1 MENVLKLENISKNF
15 GGVEALSGI
24 NMSLGKG
31 ECLGLMGDNGAG
43 KSTLIKIIAGNYLA
57 SKGKIFINNN
67 EVLFNKPI
75 DAQKKG
81 IEVVYQDLALC
92 DNLSAYENV
101 FLGRWMSKFKIGPI
115 KFVDFKKME
124 NTASELFKELKS
136 DTRPRQLVKTLSGG
150 QKQAVALSRTRL
162 SNPDIVLMD
171 EPTAAISVKQVKEVL
186 QYILKLKEKKI
197 SIILISHR
205 MMDVFAVC
213 DRIMVL
219 RRGVKVSDKDLKK
232 SSPEEVTGLI
242 TGAIDTSF

>member
-1 MENVLKLENISKNF
+1 MESVLKLENISKNF
-15 GGVEALSGI
+15 GGVEALSDVD
-24 NMSLGKG
+24 MSLQKG

-43 KSTLIKIIAGNYLA
+43 KSTLIKIIAGNYLPTT
-57 SKGKIFINNN
+57 GKIFINNN
-67 EVLFNKPI
+67 QVYFNKPI

-101 FLGRWMSKFKIGPI
+101 FLGRWLSKFRIGPF
-115 KFVDFKKME
+115 KFVDFKKMQE
-124 NTASELFKELKS
+124 KSYDLFKELKS
-136 DTRPRQLVKTLSGG
+136 DTRPSQLVKTLSGG

-171 EPTAAISVKQVKEVL
+171 EPTAAISVKQVAEVL

-205 MMDVFAVC
+205 MMDVFEVC

-219 RRGVKVSDKDLKK
+219 RRGVKVSDKKLKE

>member
-1 MENVLKLENISKNF
+1 MESVLKLENISKNF
-15 GGVEALSGI
+15 GGVEALSDVD
-24 NMSLGKG
+24 MSLQKG

-43 KSTLIKIIAGNYLA
+43 KSTLIKIIAGKYLPTT
-57 SKGKIFINNN
+57 GKIFINNN
-67 EVLFNKPI
+67 QVYFNKPI

-101 FLGRWMSKFKIGPI
+101 FLGRWLSKFRIGPF
-115 KFVDFKKME
+115 KFVDFKKMQE
-124 NTASELFKELKS
+124 KSYDLFKELKS
-136 DTRPRQLVKTLSGG
+136 DTRPKQLVKTLSGG

-162 SNPDIVLMD
+162 SNPDIVIMD
-171 EPTAAISVKQVKEVL
+171 EPTAAISVKQVTEVL
-186 QYILKLKEKKI
+186 RYILKLKEKKI

-205 MMDVFAVC
+205 MMDVFEVC

-219 RRGVKVSDKDLKK
+219 RRGVKVSDKKLKE

>member
-15 GGVEALSGI
+15 GGVEALSDVD
-24 NMSLGKG
+24 MSLQKG

-43 KSTLIKIIAGNYLA
+43 KSTLIKIIAGNYLPTT
-57 SKGKIFINNN
+57 GKIFINNN
-67 EVLFNKPI
+67 QVFFNKPI

-101 FLGRWMSKFKIGPI
+101 FLGRWLSKFRIGPF
-115 KFVDFKKME
+115 KFVDFKKMQE
-124 NTASELFKELKS
+124 KSHELFQELKS
-136 DTRPRQLVKTLSGG
+136 DTRPSQLVKTLSGG

-171 EPTAAISVKQVKEVL
+171 EPTAAISVKQVAEVL

-205 MMDVFAVC
+205 MMDVFEVC

-219 RRGVKVSDKDLKK
+219 RRGVKVSDKKLKEFD
-232 SSPEEVTGLI
+232 SPQDKKDAKNENK
-242 TGAIDTSF
+242 

>member
-15 GGVEALSGI
+15 GGVEALSDI
-24 NMSLGKG
+24 DMSLERG

-43 KSTLIKIIAGNYLA
+43 KSTLIKIIAGNYLPTT
-57 SKGKIFINNN
+57 GKIFLNKN

-75 DAQKKG
+75 DAQKNG

-92 DNLSAYENV
+92 DNLPAYQNV
-101 FLGRWMSKFKIGPI
+101 FLGRWLSKFSIGPL
-115 KFVDFKKME
+115 KFVDFKKMQE
-124 NTASELFKELKS
+124 KSAEFFKELKS
-136 DTRPRQLVKTLSGG
+136 DTRPKQLVKTLSGG

-171 EPTAAISVKQVKEVL
+171 EPTAAISVKQVTEVL
-186 QYILKLKEKKI
+186 QYILKLKERNI

-205 MMDVFAVC
+205 MMDVFEVC

-219 RRGVKVSDKDLKK
+219 RRGIKVSDKKLKQT
-232 SSPEEVTGLI
+232 SPEEVTGLI
-242 TGAIDTSF
+242 TGAIESSF

>member
-1 MENVLKLENISKNF
+1 MESVLKLENISKNF
-15 GGVEALSGI
+15 GGVKALSAVD
-24 NMSLGKG
+24 MSLQKG

-43 KSTLIKIIAGNYLA
+43 KSTLIKIIAGNYLPTT
-57 SKGKIFINNN
+57 GKIFINNN
-67 EVLFNKPI
+67 QVYLNKPI

-101 FLGRWMSKFKIGPI
+101 FLGRWLSKFRIGPF
-115 KFVDFKKME
+115 KFVDFKKMQE
-124 NTASELFKELKS
+124 KSHELFQELKS
-136 DTRPRQLVKTLSGG
+136 DTRPSQLVKTLSGG

-171 EPTAAISVKQVKEVL
+171 EPTAAISVKQVAEVL

-205 MMDVFAVC
+205 MMDVFEVC

-219 RRGVKVSDKDLKK
+219 RRGVKVSDKKLKE

>member
-1 MENVLKLENISKNF
+1 MENVLELENISKNF
-15 GGVEALSGI
+15 GGVEALTDI
-24 NMSLGKG
+24 DMSLERG

-43 KSTLIKIIAGNYLA
+43 KSTLIKIIAGNYLPTT
-57 SKGKIFINNN
+57 GKIFLNKN

-92 DNLSAYENV
+92 DNLPAYQNV
-101 FLGRWMSKFKIGPI
+101 FLGRWLSKFSIGPL
-115 KFVDFKKME
+115 KFVDFKKMQE
-124 NTASELFKELKS
+124 KSAEFFKELKS
-136 DTRPRQLVKTLSGG
+136 DTRPKQLVKTLSGG

-171 EPTAAISVKQVKEVL
+171 EPTAAISVKQVTEVL
-186 QYILKLKEKKI
+186 QYILKLKERNI

-205 MMDVFAVC
+205 MMDVFEVC

-219 RRGVKVSDKDLKK
+219 RRGIKVSDKKLKQT
-232 SSPEEVTGLI
+232 SPEEVTGLI
-242 TGAIDTSF
+242 TGAIETAF

>member
-1 MENVLKLENISKNF
+1 MEKVLELENISKNF
-15 GGVEALSGI
+15 GGVEALSDI
-24 NMSLGKG
+24 DMSLERG

-43 KSTLIKIIAGNYLA
+43 KSTLIKIIAGNYLPTT
-57 SKGKIFINNN
+57 GKIFLNKN

-92 DNLSAYENV
+92 DNLPAYQNV
-101 FLGRWMSKFKIGPI
+101 FLGRWLSKFSIGPL
-115 KFVDFKKME
+115 KFVDFKKMQE
-124 NTASELFKELKS
+124 KSAEFFKELKS
-136 DTRPRQLVKTLSGG
+136 DTRPQQLVKTLSGG

-171 EPTAAISVKQVKEVL
+171 EPTAAISVKQVTEVL
-186 QYILKLKEKKI
+186 QYILKLKERNI

-205 MMDVFAVC
+205 MMDIFEVC

-219 RRGVKVSDKDLKK
+219 RRGIKVSDKKLKQT
-232 SSPEEVTGLI
+232 SPEEVTGLI
-242 TGAIDTSF
+242 TGAIESSF

>member
-1 MENVLKLENISKNF
+1 MENVLELENISKNF
-15 GGVEALSGI
+15 GGVEALSDI
-24 NMSLGKG
+24 DMSLERG

-43 KSTLIKIIAGNYLA
+43 KSTLIKIIAGNYLPTT
-57 SKGKIFINNN
+57 GKIFLNKN

-92 DNLSAYENV
+92 DNLPAYQNV
-101 FLGRWMSKFKIGPI
+101 FLGRWLSKFSIGPL
-115 KFVDFKKME
+115 KFVDFKKMQE
-124 NTASELFKELKS
+124 KSAEFFKELKS
-136 DTRPRQLVKTLSGG
+136 DTRPKQLVKTLSGG

-171 EPTAAISVKQVKEVL
+171 EPTAAISVKQVTEVL
-186 QYILKLKEKKI
+186 QYILKLKERNI

-205 MMDVFAVC
+205 MMDVFEVC

-219 RRGVKVSDKDLKK
+219 RRGIKVSDKKLKQT
-232 SSPEEVTGLI
+232 SPEEITGLI
-242 TGAIDTSF
+242 TGAIQSSF

>member
-1 MENVLKLENISKNF
+1 MESVLKLENISKNF
-15 GGVEALSGI
+15 GGVEALSDVD
-24 NMSLGKG
+24 MSLQKG

-43 KSTLIKIIAGNYLA
+43 KSTLIKIIAGNYLPTT
-57 SKGKIFINNN
+57 GKIFINNN
-67 EVLFNKPI
+67 QVYFNKPI

-101 FLGRWMSKFKIGPI
+101 FLGRWLSKFRIGPF
-115 KFVDFKKME
+115 KFVDFKKMQE
-124 NTASELFKELKS
+124 RSYDLFKELKS
-136 DTRPRQLVKTLSGG
+136 DTRPKQLVKTLSGG

-162 SNPDIVLMD
+162 SNPDIVIMD
-171 EPTAAISVKQVKEVL
+171 EPTAAISVKQVTEVL
-186 QYILKLKEKKI
+186 RYILKLKEKKI

-205 MMDVFAVC
+205 MMDVFEVC

-219 RRGVKVSDKDLKK
+219 RRGVKVSDKKLKE

>member
-15 GGVEALSGI
+15 GGVEALSDVD
-24 NMSLGKG
+24 MSLQKG

-43 KSTLIKIIAGNYLA
+43 KSTLIKIIAGNYLPTT
-57 SKGKIFINNN
+57 GKIFINNN
-67 EVLFNKPI
+67 QVYFNKPI

-101 FLGRWMSKFKIGPI
+101 FLGRWLSKFRIGPF
-115 KFVDFKKME
+115 KFVDFKKMQE
-124 NTASELFKELKS
+124 KSHELFQELKS
-136 DTRPRQLVKTLSGG
+136 DTRPSQLVKTLSGG

-171 EPTAAISVKQVKEVL
+171 EPTAAISVKQVAEVL

-205 MMDVFAVC
+205 MMDVFEVC

-219 RRGVKVSDKDLKK
+219 RRGEKVSDRKINE

-242 TGAIDTSF
+242 TGAINTSF

>member
-1 MENVLKLENISKNF
+1 MENVFKLENISKNF
-15 GGVEALSGI
+15 GGVEALSDI
-24 NMSLGKG
+24 DMSLERG

-43 KSTLIKIIAGNYLA
+43 KSTLIKIIAGNYLPTT
-57 SKGKIFINNN
+57 GKIFLNKN

-92 DNLSAYENV
+92 DNLPAYQNV
-101 FLGRWMSKFKIGPI
+101 FLGRWLSKYSIGPL
-115 KFVDFKKME
+115 KFVDFKKKE
-124 NTASELFKELKS
+124 EKSAEFFKELKS
-136 DTRPRQLVKTLSGG
+136 DTRPKQLVKTLSGG

-171 EPTAAISVKQVKEVL
+171 EPTAAISVKQVTEVL
-186 QYILKLKEKKI
+186 QYILKLKERNI

-205 MMDVFAVC
+205 MMDIFEVC

-219 RRGVKVSDKDLKK
+219 RRGIKVSDKKLKQT
-232 SSPEEVTGLI
+232 SPEEVTGLI
-242 TGAIDTSF
+242 TGAIESSF

>member
-1 MENVLKLENISKNF
+1 MENVLELENISKNF
-15 GGVEALSGI
+15 GGVEALSDI
-24 NMSLGKG
+24 DMSLERG

-43 KSTLIKIIAGNYLA
+43 KSTLIKIIAGNYLPTT
-57 SKGKIFINNN
+57 GKIFLNKN

-92 DNLSAYENV
+92 DNLPAYQNV
-101 FLGRWMSKFKIGPI
+101 FLGRWLSKFSIGPL
-115 KFVDFKKME
+115 KFVDFKKMQE
-124 NTASELFKELKS
+124 KSAEYFKELKS
-136 DTRPRQLVKTLSGG
+136 DTRPKQLVKTLSGG

-171 EPTAAISVKQVKEVL
+171 EPTAAISVKQVTEVL
-186 QYILKLKEKKI
+186 QYILKLKERNI

-205 MMDVFAVC
+205 MMDVFEVC

-219 RRGVKVSDKDLKK
+219 RRGIKVSDKKLKQT
-232 SSPEEVTGLI
+232 SPEEVTGLI
-242 TGAIDTSF
+242 TGAIESSF

>member
-15 GGVEALSGI
+15 GGVEALSDI
-24 NMSLGKG
+24 DMSLERG

-43 KSTLIKIIAGNYLA
+43 KSTLIKIIAGNYLPTT
-57 SKGKIFINNN
+57 GKIFLNKN

-92 DNLSAYENV
+92 DNLPAYQNV
-101 FLGRWMSKFKIGPI
+101 FLGRWLSKFSIGPL
-115 KFVDFKKME
+115 KFVDFKKMQE
-124 NTASELFKELKS
+124 KSTEFFKELKS
-136 DTRPRQLVKTLSGG
+136 DTRPKQLVKTLSGG

-171 EPTAAISVKQVKEVL
+171 EPTAAISVKQVTEVL
-186 QYILKLKEKKI
+186 QYILKLKERNI

-205 MMDVFAVC
+205 MMDVFEVC

-219 RRGVKVSDKDLKK
+219 RRGIKVSDKKLKQT
-232 SSPEEVTGLI
+232 SPEEVTGLI
-242 TGAIDTSF
+242 TGAIESSF

>member
-1 MENVLKLENISKNF
+1 MESVLKLENISKNF
-15 GGVEALSGI
+15 GGVEALSDVD
-24 NMSLGKG
+24 MSLQKG

-43 KSTLIKIIAGNYLA
+43 KSTLIKIIAGNYLPTT
-57 SKGKIFINNN
+57 GKIFINNN
-67 EVLFNKPI
+67 QVYFNKPI

-101 FLGRWMSKFKIGPI
+101 FLGRWISKFRIGPF
-115 KFVDFKKME
+115 KFVDFKKMQE
-124 NTASELFKELKS
+124 KSYDLFKELKS
-136 DTRPRQLVKTLSGG
+136 DTRPKQLVKTLSGG

-162 SNPDIVLMD
+162 SNPDIVIMD
-171 EPTAAISVKQVKEVL
+171 EPTAAISVKQVTEVL
-186 QYILKLKEKKI
+186 RYILKLKEKKI

-205 MMDVFAVC
+205 MMDVFEVC

-219 RRGVKVSDKDLKK
+219 RRGVKVSDKKLKE

>member
-15 GGVEALSGI
+15 GGVEALNNI
-24 NMSLGKG
+24 DMSLSRG

-43 KSTLIKIIAGNYLA
+43 KSTLIKIIAGNYHPTT
-57 SKGKIFINNN
+57 GKIFINQK
-67 EVLFNKPI
+67 EVVLNKPI

-101 FLGRWMSKFKIGPI
+101 FLGRWLSKFSFGPI
-115 KFVDFKKME
+115 KFVDFKKMQE
-124 NTASELFKELKS
+124 KSGDLFKELKS
-136 DTRPRQLVKTLSGG
+136 DTRPKQLVKTLSGG

-162 SNPDIVLMD
+162 SNPEIVIMD

-205 MMDVFAVC
+205 MMDVFEVC

-219 RRGVKVSDKDLKK
+219 RRGEKVSDRKINE

-242 TGAIDTSF
+242 TGAINTSF

>member
-1 MENVLKLENISKNF
+1 MESVLKLENISKNF
-15 GGVEALSGI
+15 GGVEALSDVD
-24 NMSLGKG
+24 MSLQKG

-43 KSTLIKIIAGNYLA
+43 KSTLIKIIAGNYLPTT
-57 SKGKIFINNN
+57 GKIFINNN
-67 EVLFNKPI
+67 QEYFNKPI

-101 FLGRWMSKFKIGPI
+101 FLGRWLSKFRIGPF
-115 KFVDFKKME
+115 KFVDFKKMQE
-124 NTASELFKELKS
+124 KSYDLFKELKS
-136 DTRPRQLVKTLSGG
+136 DTRPKQLVKTLSGG

-162 SNPDIVLMD
+162 SNPDIVIMD
-171 EPTAAISVKQVKEVL
+171 EPTAAISVKQVTEVL
-186 QYILKLKEKKI
+186 RYILKLKEKKI

-205 MMDVFAVC
+205 MMDVFEVC

-219 RRGVKVSDKDLKK
+219 RRGVKVSDKKLKE

>member
-1 MENVLKLENISKNF
+1 MESVLKLENISKNF
-15 GGVEALSGI
+15 GGVEALSDVD
-24 NMSLGKG
+24 MSLQKG

-43 KSTLIKIIAGNYLA
+43 KSTLIKIIAGNYLPTT
-57 SKGKIFINNN
+57 GKIFINNN
-67 EVLFNKPI
+67 QVYFNKPI

-101 FLGRWMSKFKIGPI
+101 FLGRWLSKFRIGPF
-115 KFVDFKKME
+115 KFVDFKKMQE
-124 NTASELFKELKS
+124 KSYDLFKELKS
-136 DTRPRQLVKTLSGG
+136 DTRPKQLVKTLSGG

-162 SNPDIVLMD
+162 SNPDIVIMD
-171 EPTAAISVKQVKEVL
+171 EPTAAISVKQVTEVL
-186 QYILKLKEKKI
+186 RYILKLKEKKI

-205 MMDVFAVC
+205 MMDVFEVC

-219 RRGVKVSDKDLKK
+219 RRGVKVSDKKLKE

>member
-1 MENVLKLENISKNF
+1 MEKVLELENISKNF
-15 GGVEALSGI
+15 GGVEALSDI
-24 NMSLGKG
+24 DMSLERG

-43 KSTLIKIIAGNYLA
+43 KSTLIKIIAGNYLPTT
-57 SKGKIFINNN
+57 GKIFLNKN

-75 DAQKKG
+75 DAQKNG

-92 DNLSAYENV
+92 DNLPAYQNV
-101 FLGRWMSKFKIGPI
+101 FLGRWLSKYSIGPL

-124 NTASELFKELKS
+124 EKSAEFFKELKS
-136 DTRPRQLVKTLSGG
+136 DTRPKQLVKTLSGG

-171 EPTAAISVKQVKEVL
+171 EPTAAISVKQVTEVL
-186 QYILKLKEKKI
+186 QYILKLKERNI

-205 MMDVFAVC
+205 MMDVFEVC

-219 RRGVKVSDKDLKK
+219 RRGIKVSDKKLKQT
-232 SSPEEVTGLI
+232 SPEEVTGLI
-242 TGAIDTSF
+242 TGAIESSF

>member
-1 MENVLKLENISKNF
+1 MESVLKLENISKNF
-15 GGVEALSGI
+15 GGVEALSDVD
-24 NMSLGKG
+24 MSLQKG

-43 KSTLIKIIAGNYLA
+43 KSTLIKIIAGNYLPTT
-57 SKGKIFINNN
+57 GKIFINNN
-67 EVLFNKPI
+67 QVYFNKPI

-101 FLGRWMSKFKIGPI
+101 FLGRWLSKFRIGPF
-115 KFVDFKKME
+115 KFVDFKKMQE
-124 NTASELFKELKS
+124 TSHELFQELKS
-136 DTRPRQLVKTLSGG
+136 DTRPKQLVKTLSGG

-162 SNPDIVLMD
+162 SNPDIVIMD
-171 EPTAAISVKQVKEVL
+171 EPTAAISVKQVTEVL
-186 QYILKLKEKKI
+186 RYILKLKEKKI

-205 MMDVFAVC
+205 MMDVFEVC

-219 RRGVKVSDKDLKK
+219 RRGVKVSDKKLKE

>member
-1 MENVLKLENISKNF
+1 MERVLKLENISKNF
-15 GGVEALSGI
+15 GGVEALSDVD
-24 NMSLGKG
+24 MSLQKG

-43 KSTLIKIIAGNYLA
+43 KSTLIKIIAGNYLPTT
-57 SKGKIFINNN
+57 GKIFINNN
-67 EVLFNKPI
+67 QVYFNKPI

-101 FLGRWMSKFKIGPI
+101 FLGRWLSKFRIGPF
-115 KFVDFKKME
+115 KFVDFKRMQEK
-124 NTASELFKELKS
+124 SHELFQELKS
-136 DTRPRQLVKTLSGG
+136 DTRPSQLVKTHSGG

-171 EPTAAISVKQVKEVL
+171 EPTAAISVKQVAEVL

-205 MMDVFAVC
+205 MMDVFEVC

-219 RRGVKVSDKDLKK
+219 RRGVKVSDKKLKE

>member
-15 GGVEALSGI
+15 GGVEALSDVD
-24 NMSLGKG
+24 MSLQKG

-43 KSTLIKIIAGNYLA
+43 KSTLIKIIAGNYLPTT
-57 SKGKIFINNN
+57 GKIFINNN
-67 EVLFNKPI
+67 QVYFNKPI

-101 FLGRWMSKFKIGPI
+101 FLGRWLSKFRIGPF
-115 KFVDFKKME
+115 KFVDFKKMQE
-124 NTASELFKELKS
+124 RSYDLFKELKS
-136 DTRPRQLVKTLSGG
+136 DTRPKQLVKTLSGG

-162 SNPDIVLMD
+162 SNPDIVIMD
-171 EPTAAISVKQVKEVL
+171 EPTAAISVKQVTEVL
-186 QYILKLKEKKI
+186 RYILKLKEKKI

-205 MMDVFAVC
+205 MMDVFEVC

-219 RRGVKVSDKDLKK
+219 RRGVKVSDKKLKE

>member
-1 MENVLKLENISKNF
+1 MENVLELENISKNF
-15 GGVEALSGI
+15 GGVEALSDI
-24 NMSLGKG
+24 DMSLERG

-43 KSTLIKIIAGNYLA
+43 KSTLIKIIAGNYLPTT
-57 SKGKIFINNN
+57 GKIFLNKN

-101 FLGRWMSKFKIGPI
+101 FLGRWLSKFRIGPF
-115 KFVDFKKME
+115 KFVDFKKMQE
-124 NTASELFKELKS
+124 KSAEFFKELKS
-136 DTRPRQLVKTLSGG
+136 DTRPQQLVKTLSGG

-171 EPTAAISVKQVKEVL
+171 EPTAAISVKQVTEVL
-186 QYILKLKEKKI
+186 QYILKLKERNI

-205 MMDVFAVC
+205 MMDVFEVC

-219 RRGVKVSDKDLKK
+219 RRGVKVSDKKLKE

>member
-1 MENVLKLENISKNF
+1 MENVLELENISKNF
-15 GGVEALSGI
+15 GGVEALSDI
-24 NMSLGKG
+24 DMSLERG

-43 KSTLIKIIAGNYLA
+43 KSTLIKIIAGNYLPTT
-57 SKGKIFINNN
+57 GKIFLNKN

-92 DNLSAYENV
+92 DNLPAYQNV
-101 FLGRWMSKFKIGPI
+101 FLGRWLSKFSIGPL
-115 KFVDFKKME
+115 KFVDFKKMQE
-124 NTASELFKELKS
+124 KSAEFFKELKS
-136 DTRPRQLVKTLSGG
+136 DTRPKQLVKTLSGG

-171 EPTAAISVKQVKEVL
+171 EPTAAISVKQVTEVL
-186 QYILKLKEKKI
+186 QYILKLKERNI

-205 MMDVFAVC
+205 MMDVFEVC

-219 RRGVKVSDKDLKK
+219 RRGIKVSDKKLKQT
-232 SSPEEVTGLI
+232 SPEEVTGLI
-242 TGAIDTSF
+242 TGAIESSF

>member
-15 GGVEALSGI
+15 GGVEALSDVD
-24 NMSLGKG
+24 MSLQKG

-43 KSTLIKIIAGNYLA
+43 KSTLIKIIAGNYLPTT
-57 SKGKIFINNN
+57 GKIFINNN
-67 EVLFNKPI
+67 QVFFNKPI

-101 FLGRWMSKFKIGPI
+101 FLGRWLSKFRIGPF
-115 KFVDFKKME
+115 KFVDFKKMQE
-124 NTASELFKELKS
+124 RSYDLFKELKS
-136 DTRPRQLVKTLSGG
+136 DTSPKQLVKTLSGG

-162 SNPDIVLMD
+162 SNPDIVIMD
-171 EPTAAISVKQVKEVL
+171 EPTAAISVKQVTEVL
-186 QYILKLKEKKI
+186 RYILKLKEKKI

-205 MMDVFAVC
+205 MMDVFEVC

-219 RRGVKVSDKDLKK
+219 RRGVKVSDKKLKE

>member
-1 MENVLKLENISKNF
+1 MESVLKLENISKNF
-15 GGVEALSGI
+15 GGVEALSDVD
-24 NMSLGKG
+24 MSLQKG

-43 KSTLIKIIAGNYLA
+43 KSTLIKIIAGNYLPTT
-57 SKGKIFINNN
+57 GKIFINNN
-67 EVLFNKPI
+67 QVYFNKPI

-101 FLGRWMSKFKIGPI
+101 FLGRWLSKFRIGPF
-115 KFVDFKKME
+115 KFVDFKKMQE
-124 NTASELFKELKS
+124 KSHELFQELKS
-136 DTRPRQLVKTLSGG
+136 DTRPSQLVKTLSGG

-171 EPTAAISVKQVKEVL
+171 EPTAAISVKQVAEVL

-205 MMDVFAVC
+205 MMDVFEVC

-219 RRGVKVSDKDLKK
+219 RRGVKVSDKKLKE

-242 TGAIDTSF
+242 TGAIDRSF

>member
-1 MENVLKLENISKNF
+1 MESVLKLENISKNF
-15 GGVEALSGI
+15 GGVEALSDVD
-24 NMSLGKG
+24 MSLQKG

-43 KSTLIKIIAGNYLA
+43 KSTLIKIIAGNYLPTT
-57 SKGKIFINNN
+57 GKIFINNN
-67 EVLFNKPI
+67 QVYFNKPI

-101 FLGRWMSKFKIGPI
+101 FLGRWLSKFRIGPF
-115 KFVDFKKME
+115 KFVDFKKMQE
-124 NTASELFKELKS
+124 KSHELFQELKS
-136 DTRPRQLVKTLSGG
+136 DTRPSQLVKTLSGG

-171 EPTAAISVKQVKEVL
+171 EPTAAISVKQVAEVL
-186 QYILKLKEKKI
+186 RYILKLKEKKI

-205 MMDVFAVC
+205 MMDVFEVC

-219 RRGVKVSDKDLKK
+219 RRGVKVSDKKLKE

>member
-1 MENVLKLENISKNF
+1 MENVLKLKNISKNF
-15 GGVEALSGI
+15 GGVEALSDI
-24 NMSLGKG
+24 DMSLERG

-43 KSTLIKIIAGNYLA
+43 KSTLIKIIAGNYLPTT
-57 SKGKIFINNN
+57 GKIFLNKN

-92 DNLSAYENV
+92 DNLPAYQNV
-101 FLGRWMSKFKIGPI
+101 FLGRWLSKFSIGPL
-115 KFVDFKKME
+115 KFVDFKKMQE
-124 NTASELFKELKS
+124 KSAEFFKELKS
-136 DTRPRQLVKTLSGG
+136 DTRPQQLVKTLSGG

-171 EPTAAISVKQVKEVL
+171 EPTAAISVKQVTEVL
-186 QYILKLKEKKI
+186 QYILKLKERNI

-205 MMDVFAVC
+205 MMDVFEVC

-219 RRGVKVSDKDLKK
+219 RRGIKVSDKKLKQT
-232 SSPEEVTGLI
+232 SPEEVTGLI
-242 TGAIDTSF
+242 TGAIESSF

>member
-1 MENVLKLENISKNF
+1 MESVLKLENISKNF
-15 GGVEALSGI
+15 GGVEALSDVD
-24 NMSLGKG
+24 MSLQKG

-43 KSTLIKIIAGNYLA
+43 KSTLIKIIAGNYLPTT
-57 SKGKIFINNN
+57 GKILINNN
-67 EVLFNKPI
+67 QVYFNKPI

-101 FLGRWMSKFKIGPI
+101 FLGRWLSKFRIGPF
-115 KFVDFKKME
+115 KFVDFKKMQE
-124 NTASELFKELKS
+124 KSHELFQELKS
-136 DTRPRQLVKTLSGG
+136 DTRPSQLVKTLSGG

-171 EPTAAISVKQVKEVL
+171 EPTAAISVKQVAEVL

-205 MMDVFAVC
+205 MMDVFEVC

-219 RRGVKVSDKDLKK
+219 RRGVKVSDKKLKE

>member
-1 MENVLKLENISKNF
+1 MESVLKLENISKNF
-15 GGVEALSGI
+15 GGVEALSDVD
-24 NMSLGKG
+24 MSLQKG

-43 KSTLIKIIAGNYLA
+43 KSTLIKIIAGNYLPTT
-57 SKGKIFINNN
+57 GKIFINNN
-67 EVLFNKPI
+67 QVYFNKPI

-101 FLGRWMSKFKIGPI
+101 FLGRWLSKFRIGPF
-115 KFVDFKKME
+115 KFVDFKKMQE
-124 NTASELFKELKS
+124 KSYDLFKELKS
-136 DTRPRQLVKTLSGG
+136 DTRPKQLVKTLSGG

-162 SNPDIVLMD
+162 SNPDIVIMD
-171 EPTAAISVKQVKEVL
+171 EPTAAISVKQVTEVL
-186 QYILKLKEKKI
+186 RYILKLKEKKI

-205 MMDVFAVC
+205 MMDVFEVC

-219 RRGVKVSDKDLKK
+219 RRGVKVSDKKLKE

-242 TGAIDTSF
+242 TGAINTSF

>member
-1 MENVLKLENISKNF
+1 MESVLKLENISKNF
-15 GGVEALSGI
+15 GGVEALS
-24 NMSLGKG
+24 NVDMSLQKG

-43 KSTLIKIIAGNYLA
+43 KSTLIKIIAGNYLPTT
-57 SKGKIFINNN
+57 GKIFINNN
-67 EVLFNKPI
+67 QVYLNKPI

-101 FLGRWMSKFKIGPI
+101 FLGRWLSKFRIGPF
-115 KFVDFKKME
+115 KFVDFKKMQE
-124 NTASELFKELKS
+124 KSHELFQELKS
-136 DTRPRQLVKTLSGG
+136 DTRPSQLVKTLSGG

-171 EPTAAISVKQVKEVL
+171 EPTAAISVKQVAEVL

-205 MMDVFAVC
+205 MMDVFEVC

-219 RRGVKVSDKDLKK
+219 RRGVKVSDKKLKE